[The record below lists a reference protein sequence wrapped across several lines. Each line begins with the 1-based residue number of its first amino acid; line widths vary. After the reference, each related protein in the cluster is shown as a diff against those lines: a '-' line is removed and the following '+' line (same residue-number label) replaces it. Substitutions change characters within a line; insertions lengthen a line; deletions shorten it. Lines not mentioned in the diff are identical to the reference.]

1 MINTSYAL
9 FFKALSN
16 DTRLRIID
24 LLKKGPRNVTEIGQA
39 LDIEQS
45 MVSHNLACLTN
56 CGFVFVEQNGK
67 NKMCSLNEET
77 VLPLLQLID
86 RHIGQYGKNLEGCR
100 VLKDVSTIKL
110 NDETTG
116 EKAIRLAGG

>member
-1 MINTSYAL
+1 MKIIPYTL

-24 LLKKGPRNVTEIGQA
+24 LLRKGPRNVTKIGED

-56 CGFVFVEQNGK
+56 CGFVFVEHNGK
-67 NKMCSLNEET
+67 NKVCSLNEET
-77 VLPLLQLID
+77 VLPLLEIID
-86 RHIGQYGKNLEGCR
+86 RHIGRYGKDLEECR
-100 VLKDVSTIKL
+100 VLKDVNTVK
-110 NDETTG
+110 
-116 EKAIRLAGG
+116 